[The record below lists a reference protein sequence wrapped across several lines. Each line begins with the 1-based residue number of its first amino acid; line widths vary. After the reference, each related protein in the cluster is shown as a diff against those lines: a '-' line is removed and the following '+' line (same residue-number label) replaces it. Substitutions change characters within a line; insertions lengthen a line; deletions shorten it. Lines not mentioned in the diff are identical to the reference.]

1 MRISLLLLLFSFRDH
16 WVDKRYLSLKHKML
30 WVKKYNLILRNLCF
44 SLHFFFFFSSTTTLE
59 FTNKLNKSFLG
70 DREIDI
76 YLISSVFLIIIQ
88 GACTGFNDEE
98 KEREEGRVGSL
109 FWMKSQNYNCKNLN
123 IYFVIIK

>member
-1 MRISLLLLLFSFRDH
+1 
-16 WVDKRYLSLKHKML
+16 
-30 WVKKYNLILRNLCF
+30 VKKYNLILRNLCF

-109 FWMKSQNYNCKNLN
+109 F
-123 IYFVIIK
+123 